1 MLHNIQRP
9 RHGLAPVL
17 RDANLC
23 TLRRGSP
30 SRPAWQFCA
39 PRQPLSLVCCQSHAG
54 RAGDPGAQR
63 ARSSSTKNLELERT
77 RKSELGHTKI
87 LSSRSQK
94 LGFRAHKN
102 SGKIGARPY
111 KKVEGRGY
119 KNLELE
125 HTENWSSSIQKTRS
139 SSTQKFGSRTHK
151 NSELEHTQNLDLKHA
166 AESSQMYGTAVTCK
180 PWRAPRVFELQS
192 CGA

>member
-1 MLHNIQRP
+1 MSQRTEAKPCHALSILSSIIEGGPRPVGLGLPFIMLHNIQRP

-17 RDANLC
+17 RDAYLC

-39 PRQPLSLVCCQSHAG
+39 PRQPFALVCCQSHAG

-63 ARSSSTKNLELERT
+63 TRSSSTKNLKLERT

-111 KKVEGRGY
+111 KKV
-119 KNLELE
+119 
-125 HTENWSSSIQKTRS
+125 
-139 SSTQKFGSRTHK
+139 
-151 NSELEHTQNLDLKHA
+151 
-166 AESSQMYGTAVTCK
+166 
-180 PWRAPRVFELQS
+180 
-192 CGA
+192 